1 MIRGQAQ
8 MGQLAQNVHGGWSAS
23 LFQFQDMLNMS
34 GTVTIVYQEASSSC
48 KTNWMIAMVLNHIGG
63 LAGGGWHQTGGVT
76 GSRSDAQNSELPVL
90 TCIL

>member
-34 GTVTIVYQEASSSC
+34 DFRKDNNVSIIEFVDVGNVGRF
-48 KTNWMIAMVLNHIGG
+48 TNNIGG
-63 LAGGGWHQTGGVT
+63 DDDDDGWH
-76 GSRSDAQNSELPVL
+76 NSLLSLSVWMM
-90 TCIL
+90 IQSQDDDGDG